1 MLNKELQILAK
12 YTSDHSIG
20 GNPSMI
26 VEMMNNFM
34 SLSSKSCQ
42 NENDSD
48 EIKVEVNEKHVNS
61 VNENEFELVGE
72 EWKRSK

>member
-1 MLNKELQILAK
+1 
-12 YTSDHSIG
+12 
-20 GNPSMI
+20 MI

-48 EIKVEVNEKHVNS
+48 EFKVEVNEKHVNS